1 MNITFTC
8 IKECLCHSTYRSTLT
23 HRHTLTHS
31 LSHTHTQH
39 SCPIIETTVFITFPA
54 KDVASPQMSSHPIIG
69 IVGKSILLPCKL
81 NSSTPIDL
89 QTLILHWISKP
100 NDQVVHAFNKGRED
114 NSHQDVTYRNRTQIF
129 QDQLPSGNFSLL
141 LKDLKV
147 DDDQTAFFLFH
158 RQEYKSGHEII
169 QDKKL
174 CLTNVKVAK
183 SFQTPV
189 VMINY
194 EDRKAECS
202 STGGYPEPTLT
213 WTDQNSVLDQDIP
226 QIIRVPESG
235 TFNISSTVNIT
246 ENQILTC
253 AIFNPTLNE
262 TLITTQTTTQNTN
275 PSNNVSGIVIGFAI
289 GALLFVVCIV
299 AYRYIK

>member
-1 MNITFTC
+1 
-8 IKECLCHSTYRSTLT
+8 
-23 HRHTLTHS
+23 
-31 LSHTHTQH
+31 
-39 SCPIIETTVFITFPA
+39 
-54 KDVASPQMSSHPIIG
+54 MSSHPIIG

-147 DDDQTAFFLFH
+147 DDDQKTFFLYH
-158 RQEYKSGHEII
+158 HQEDQSGNTVI
-169 QDKKL
+169 QNNKL

-213 WTDQNSVLDQDIP
+213 WTDQNGFLDQDIP
-226 QIIRVPESG
+226 QIIRDPERG

-246 ENQILTC
+246 ENLILTC
-253 AIFNPTLNE
+253 SIFNPTLNE
-262 TLITTQTTTQNTN
+262 TLNTTQTTTQNTN

-299 AYRYIK
+299 AYRYIKYRGDIRLCCQQN